1 MSSQQPYQPLGT
13 SPSSSSPSPVSSSQF
28 RRWRPFL
35 LLLSLAG
42 IISLLLPYHPYSSL
56 SEAAKGLVH
65 SSTLRGEEPTIAV
78 VDTRDL
84 VNLMAKAGRDCGW
97 YHGQP
102 HREKTTAPYGWPVAT
117 PPESPYFLSDA
128 DQYSLDHI
136 VATRIFSYPHLVPL
150 LSTPPPDF
158 IFVPILSQLWS
169 NPWGCQ
175 DPNLLLGISQTTQL
189 LRKLVAQVGPSSY
202 PKIVVAVSPIRSQLE
217 RNVFTP
223 EIMEEFKDSLVV
235 VSIENAL
242 KSTPEGMNYT
252 IDLPYPTGFHLALD
266 ANNSRSTLDTSLLT
280 RERPYLLNYAASTT
294 HPWGAPALERFNGFA
309 LRAALHKEF
318 SSYNARSDLL
328 STSPRILYDEI
339 TNAMDGSQNLTMFH
353 EHMSNSIF
361 CPMPAGDSPSR
372 RAFFESILLGCIPV
386 IFRQHAYGR
395 LLPSSPT
402 INDVS
407 KYTVFVPENDLIFER
422 KPSLIEKLE
431 SIPDKKIKELQ
442 KHLHEISPKLQ
453 WSIPTSEEEE
463 WFESEPWVPEN
474 ERVQIPQNAKVFN
487 LTRVKEEAVKEKVD
501 TREDAFSMV
510 LKELKCIRDGNWK
523 LGKVEDLRPD
533 PLDESA

>member
-1 MSSQQPYQPLGT
+1 MNRAGEDNRRRTLQGRAAQRRNGQWEGLKLILSS
-13 SPSSSSPSPVSSSQF
+13 F
-28 RRWRPFL
+28 
-35 LLLSLAG
+35 A
-42 IISLLLPYHPYSSL
+42 
-56 SEAAKGLVH
+56 
-65 SSTLRGEEPTIAV
+65 TI
-78 VDTRDL
+78 
-84 VNLMAKAGRDCGW
+84 KQAGRDCGW

-252 IDLPYPTGFHLALD
+252 IDLPC
-266 ANNSRSTLDTSLLT
+266 
-280 RERPYLLNYAASTT
+280 
-294 HPWGAPALERFNGFA
+294 
-309 LRAALHKEF
+309 
-318 SSYNARSDLL
+318 
-328 STSPRILYDEI
+328 TSPE
-339 TNAMDGSQNLTMFH
+339 
-353 EHMSNSIF
+353 F
-361 CPMPAGDSPSR
+361 CS
-372 RAFFESILLGCIPV
+372 
-386 IFRQHAYGR
+386 
-395 LLPSSPT
+395 
-402 INDVS
+402 
-407 KYTVFVPENDLIFER
+407 
-422 KPSLIEKLE
+422 
-431 SIPDKKIKELQ
+431 
-442 KHLHEISPKLQ
+442 
-453 WSIPTSEEEE
+453 
-463 WFESEPWVPEN
+463 
-474 ERVQIPQNAKVFN
+474 
-487 LTRVKEEAVKEKVD
+487 
-501 TREDAFSMV
+501 
-510 LKELKCIRDGNWK
+510 
-523 LGKVEDLRPD
+523 
-533 PLDESA
+533 